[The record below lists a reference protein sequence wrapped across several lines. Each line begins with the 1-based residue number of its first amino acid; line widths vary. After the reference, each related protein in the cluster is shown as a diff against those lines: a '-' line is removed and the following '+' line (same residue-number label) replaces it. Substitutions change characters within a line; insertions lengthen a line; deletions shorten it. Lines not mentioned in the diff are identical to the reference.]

1 MNAMGASKRAY
12 ERKTAQA
19 PVRLTP
25 IEWDGRIGACV
36 PGVMSDLSRGGACVI
51 VRRLLHAG
59 SIAVLEIP
67 NADGAFRRVVEV
79 RGVGYE
85 LGVGTQLGLMFR
97 TDEKAAALLSKYALD
112 VSEQSGAA

>member
-97 TDEKAAALLSKYALD
+97 TDADATALLARYVMDNALGK
-112 VSEQSGAA
+112 GAA